1 MASTNQIEAANAL
14 LQVLNSKMI
23 CAIDYTLGYAT
34 KAAFFEHCSKAI
46 TDMGV
51 PTEVLREV
59 IMQRKIPHKA
69 RHKLPVLIIGNNEN
83 SILCTPDSK
92 L

>member
-1 MASTNQIEAANAL
+1 MYPI
-14 LQVLNSKMI
+14 
-23 CAIDYTLGYAT
+23 
-34 KAAFFEHCSKAI
+34 
-46 TDMGV
+46 GV
-51 PTEVLREV
+51 PTEVLQGV

-69 RHKLPVLIIGNNEN
+69 RHKRSVLLIGNNDN